1 MLPLS
6 SHLSRGTSFLP
17 DVLLPADPANAPSC
31 LTHTPGTI
39 IPNGIFVGR
48 IGDEVDESDLRRVF
62 SQYGEVKEVKI
73 VSHRSGISKGYGFV
87 TFETAEDAM
96 RVLSLR
102 SGIRCRDRILR
113 IARAIKRPQGSGRP
127 RRTHMTPLGPAVPQV
142 SCGTFVMST
151 STGFPYTYNNGMAYF
166 HCANVSPDVQF
177 WPPAPNLMLPPS
189 HQHVHQQQYHHFQNF
204 PNPYPWNTVEVPVPP
219 GAVMYPQPSEYLYQP
234 ADGPLFL
241 PFGPVWEDAPAEVV
255 DTAGPHGY
263 SRRTPDVQRGD
274 PGMQQVFPSA
284 IVPRH

>member
-1 MLPLS
+1 MLTNKLQFQVQT
-6 SHLSRGTSFLP
+6 RTSFLP

-96 RVLSLR
+96 RVLSLV
-102 SGIRCRDRILR
+102 SGRDRILR
-113 IARAIKRPQGSGRP
+113 IARAIKRP
-127 RRTHMTPLGPAVPQV
+127 THMTPLGPAVPQV

-177 WPPAPNLMLPPS
+177 WPVSTKPPS
-189 HQHVHQQQYHHFQNF
+189 LGCNF

-241 PFGPVWEDAPAEVV
+241 PFGPVWEDAPAEVQSLLKTWRSDINIWFV
-255 DTAGPHGY
+255 SPGLCCSLV
-263 SRRTPDVQRGD
+263 SRWWTQRGLMVT
-274 PGMQQVFPSA
+274 PEGRQMFSEA
-284 IVPRH
+284 IQEW

>member
-1 MLPLS
+1 NPSYFFLQPLS

-73 VSHRSGISKGYGFV
+73 VSHRSGISKGCVFV
-87 TFETAEDAM
+87 VFLTEFQSSACFLT
-96 RVLSLR
+96 
-102 SGIRCRDRILR
+102 
-113 IARAIKRPQGSGRP
+113 

-166 HCANVSPDVQF
+166 HCANVSPD
-177 WPPAPNLMLPPS
+177 
-189 HQHVHQQQYHHFQNF
+189 NF

-241 PFGPVWEDAPAEVV
+241 PFGPVWEDAPAEVQSLLKTWRPRSHLIGTRHPQQSTCSTPPSLNPL
-255 DTAGPHGY
+255 TA
-263 SRRTPDVQRGD
+263 
-274 PGMQQVFPSA
+274 
-284 IVPRH
+284 